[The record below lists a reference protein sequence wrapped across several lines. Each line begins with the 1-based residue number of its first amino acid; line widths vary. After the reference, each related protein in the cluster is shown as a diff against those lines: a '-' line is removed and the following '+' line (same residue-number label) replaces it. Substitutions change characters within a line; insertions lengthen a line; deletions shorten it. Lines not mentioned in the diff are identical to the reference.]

1 MFSVQVGL
9 PLHIFQIMGVN
20 MEHKRT
26 VLLDCFVGSTT
37 EKNAGGIVVQC
48 NMGPEKESVWRG
60 RL

>member
-9 PLHIFQIMGVN
+9 PSHIFQIMGVN

-37 EKNAGGIVVQC
+37 EKNTGGIVIQC
-48 NMGPEKESVWRG
+48 NMGLEKE
-60 RL
+60 